1 MPYPDP
7 RELSVANVG
16 SNLRPRAATR
26 DLRAS
31 VRLQIVCLCHL
42 RHVRCAAVVLDAATD
57 AAPRT
62 WDS

>member
-1 MPYPDP
+1 MPYPDF

-31 VRLQIVCLCHL
+31 VCCPGFHL
-42 RHVRCAAVVLDAATD
+42 ALFLLACNLLFLLHCCEYALLHLLY
-57 AAPRT
+57 
-62 WDS
+62 

>member
-1 MPYPDP
+1 MPYPDF

-31 VRLQIVCLCHL
+31 VIVMLVQLSQSLLSLLLLLYSRML
-42 RHVRCAAVVLDAATD
+42 RCCG
-57 AAPRT
+57 
-62 WDS
+62 